1 MTVLARAVDV
11 DGRRVELTAERW
23 AHILEE
29 PDGHPELAGLVD
41 HVMRAVAAPERR
53 RAGRAPNEEWLY
65 VSGAGPSRW
74 LKVVV
79 LYAEGRG
86 FVVTAHPRRGFP

>member
-1 MTVLARAVDV
+1 
-11 DGRRVELTAERW
+11 
-23 AHILEE
+23 
-29 PDGHPELAGLVD
+29 
-41 HVMRAVAAPERR
+41 MRAVAAPERR

-65 VSGAGPSRW
+65 VSGAGPSPW